1 MASRLL
7 TRPLSTASSLRN
19 AAAAAAAGDK
29 AGMGVGGIRMG
40 LDAIHRVETPTP
52 PFLTLPKTVAVIGA
66 PMTYGQPF
74 AGADLGPKALRDK
87 DLHSACAK
95 LGWRVAEQ
103 GDLSFDPPK
112 RDDPEFKGP
121 GMCKLSHVVGSG
133 NKKVY
138 EKVREN
144 AQKGRFVLTIGGD
157 HSIGLG
163 TVAGILSVR
172 PNTGLI
178 WIDAHADI
186 NTPLIS
192 PSGNMHG
199 MPVAFLMGLVD
210 AKTVPGCEWLA
221 NVPKLKPEQIS
232 YVGLRDIDFG
242 ERELLKKLKI
252 QAFTMYH
259 VDKYGIGKVMEMI
272 LDRQNGRPLHASYD
286 IDACDPVIAPSTGT
300 RVRGGLSYREAHYVA
315 ESIAETGMLGSVDM
329 VEVNPQLTESETSN
343 NENDETVDLGLALVA
358 DLLGNRM
365 L

>member
-1 MASRLL
+1 MRILL
-7 TRPLSTASSLRN
+7 REHTEIDNSKNR
-19 AAAAAAAGDK
+19 
-29 AGMGVGGIRMG
+29 
-40 LDAIHRVETPTP
+40 IHPTH
-52 PFLTLPKTVAVIGA
+52 FT
-66 PMTYGQPF
+66 GQ
-74 AGADLGPKALRDK
+74 
-87 DLHSACAK
+87 HY
-95 LGWRVAEQ
+95 Q
-103 GDLSFDPPK
+103 
-112 RDDPEFKGP
+112 
-121 GMCKLSHVVGSG
+121 
-133 NKKVY
+133 
-138 EKVREN
+138 
-144 AQKGRFVLTIGGD
+144 Q
-157 HSIGLG
+157 
-163 TVAGILSVR
+163 
-172 PNTGLI
+172 PNS
-178 WIDAHADI
+178 
-186 NTPLIS
+186 TPLT
-192 PSGNMHG
+192 HT
-199 MPVAFLMGLVD
+199 FLIFLCSV
-210 AKTVPGCEWLA
+210 GCEWLA

-329 VEVNPQLTESETSN
+329 VEVNPQLTESETSS